1 MTKHDKPADHAE
13 HTGHAHNDAKAKDA
27 SHTMV
32 INMITQRATAVQRH
46 LFRPYSKHLTSL
58 RAQS

>member
-27 SHTMV
+27 SHDV
-32 INMITQRATAVQRH
+32 H
-46 LFRPYSKHLTSL
+46 KHDHTEDDCCAAPSISPLL
-58 RAQS
+58 KAPD